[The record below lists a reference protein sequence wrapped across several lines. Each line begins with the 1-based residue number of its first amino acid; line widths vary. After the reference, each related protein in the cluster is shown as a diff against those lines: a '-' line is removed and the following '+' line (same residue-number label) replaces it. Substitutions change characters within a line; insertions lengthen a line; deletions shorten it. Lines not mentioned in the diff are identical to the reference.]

1 MSQNEEKCRQ
11 TVSGLIWDFFGQTTA
26 HGFGRIANTK
36 SRLRRMFWVCLVMAA
51 FGMFSL
57 QIYDLLMIYLSRPIG
72 TQIWMK
78 HAPSI
83 AFPAVTLCNFNIV
96 RRSQITSELA
106 GSFENFIT
114 PNISDVDDARSLR
127 KRRQSVDGCSC
138 GCYLKCRNFHDPHR
152 NTPEPATTCA
162 PVPTT
167 IPTTATT
174 TEPTTVPTTIPTTIP
189 TTLPTTEPTTA
200 PTTPEP
206 TTLEPTDPPT
216 TEAPTTLPPGVTP
229 APTEKPLTIEEKK
242 EQAFTGE
249 VSQPDP
255 ATLDKQTLKTEE
267 LVLSLATKPE
277 DMLMEVGH
285 QFNDMVLSCTY
296 RGIPCTNYTEN
307 LWSRFWHYR
316 YGNCYVFNSGKD
328 WQGEP
333 KPILRSNKP
342 GPASGLTLELNAE
355 QHEYV
360 GQLSHEAGM
369 RVLISTQGEM
379 PSPLEKGI
387 SVSPGFSTTTGIRLT
402 NILRADPFNNKSCL
416 SSDDIDPENLY
427 RKRYNVSYSRTTCM
441 DSCLAHKQVDMC
453 GCLEYRFPNIDNR
466 IVCDILDID
475 VIRCLNKVQSLY
487 QDNKLGCSEKCRP
500 PCNEEVFKLSISSAR
515 WPTDDYEAHF
525 LDELKEEKGFVLPA
539 NADAR
544 AYFVKLQ
551 IFYEEL
557 NHEVIE
563 EYRSYELVNF
573 VSDIGGQLGLWIGIS
588 ALTASEFIELLIVI
602 ALHLL
607 RKVTRIGLI
616 NNSAEQPADTNPCY
630 LDDIT
635 LTGDLKERRGA
646 LTESNTSLTVRY
658 LAEVAR
664 KRNKKGQKEKRE
676 ASWHIDEEAFPCYRD
691 QATIHPNVESN
702 TSLSVRY
709 LDDIVQKKSK
719 QKKRSKGDTSMVQ
732 KGDGHRG
739 DLSVRRGELTES
751 SGSLTVRY
759 LAEVASKRKR

>member
-26 HGFGRIANTK
+26 HGFGKIANAK

-57 QIYDLLMIYLSRPIG
+57 QIYDLLMIYLSRPTG

-138 GCYLKCRNFHDPHR
+138 SCYLKCRNFHDPHR

-387 SVSPGFSTTTGIRLT
+387 SVSPGFSTATGIRLT

-466 IVCDILDID
+466 TVCDILDID
-475 VIRCLNKVQSLY
+475 
-487 QDNKLGCSEKCRP
+487 
-500 PCNEEVFKLSISSAR
+500 
-515 WPTDDYEAHF
+515 AHF

-616 NNSAEQPADTNPCY
+616 DNSAEQPADTNPCY

-664 KRNKKGQKEKRE
+664 KRNKKGHKEKRE

-702 TSLSVRY
+702 TSLTVRY

-719 QKKRSKGDTSMVQ
+719 HRKRSKGDTSMVQ

-739 DLSVRRGELTES
+739 DLSGRRGELTES